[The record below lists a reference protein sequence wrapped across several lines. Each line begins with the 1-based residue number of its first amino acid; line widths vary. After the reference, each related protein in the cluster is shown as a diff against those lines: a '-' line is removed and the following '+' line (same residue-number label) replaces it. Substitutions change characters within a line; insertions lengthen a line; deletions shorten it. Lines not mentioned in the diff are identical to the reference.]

1 MFHTY
6 KVLEKKEIKEIAE
19 DVKKLPSNKVG
30 ARLHV
35 LAAIYGNKQVEKIRK
50 AIFAKEV

>member
-1 MFHTY
+1 MMY
-6 KVLEKKEIKEIAE
+6 YSKVLEKEEIKEIAE

-35 LAAIYGNKQVEKIRK
+35 LAAIYGNKQVKKIRK
-50 AIFAKEV
+50 AIFAKEA